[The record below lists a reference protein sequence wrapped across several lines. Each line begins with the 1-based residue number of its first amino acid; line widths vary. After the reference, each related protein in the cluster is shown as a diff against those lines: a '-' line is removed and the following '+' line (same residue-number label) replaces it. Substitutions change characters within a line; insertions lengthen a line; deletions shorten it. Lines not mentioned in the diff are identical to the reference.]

1 MIKKFVVQFGE
12 IIINILVVL
21 GLLAAVIAGF
31 GTMKWSFIGGLITLF
46 GGVAAVVVLA
56 FVIYLLIDIRDNLK
70 NLNPLTI

>member
-21 GLLAAVIAGF
+21 GLLAAIITGF
-31 GTMKWSFIGGLITLF
+31 GAMKWSFIGGLITLI
-46 GGVAAVVVLA
+46 GGVAGVVVLA

-70 NLNPLTI
+70 NLNR

>member
-31 GTMKWSFIGGLITLF
+31 GAMKWSFIGGLITLF

>member
-31 GTMKWSFIGGLITLF
+31 GAMKWYFIGGLITLV